1 MLMERIETKKMLS
14 FETDS
19 LARLA
24 AVCKRVNLAQNWLSC
39 KWRLKYDIS
48 YFSTTPIS
56 HKRMNS
62 FVPCNPFIDN
72 QVQH

>member
-39 KWRLKYDIS
+39 K
-48 YFSTTPIS
+48 
-56 HKRMNS
+56 
-62 FVPCNPFIDN
+62 
-72 QVQH
+72 